1 MLGMLKGA
9 ETSDV
14 GIPEGTQKQALWP
27 SPCLTDTHLAMPWLR
42 PLPASDPQLSNDPH
56 TCLLDKGQ
64 AKVGGLNQF
73 LEEGIL
79 REEVA
84 AEHESPSDSGRGSD
98 NGCLRVKGST

>member
-1 MLGMLKGA
+1 MLKGA

-27 SPCLTDTHLAMPWLR
+27 SPCLTDTHLAMSWPR

-64 AKVGGLNQF
+64 AKVDALNQF